1 MEIKVSNRKGKRSW
15 RYFTSKQVEKSR
27 VRREIESIP
36 FEERNNVEAT
46 IFLIRLN
53 LIGKHQTYCGKLLA
67 QAKPLGESNWIPGGS
82 DWNSKDNHQAASNLI
97 GVSPASLRLISRSEF
112 VRQGRKF
119 TVRQ

>member
-1 MEIKVSNRKGKRSW
+1 MLTATPVKEDQWKIKVSNRKGKRSW

-53 LIGKHQTYCGKLLA
+53 LIGKHQTYCGKLLV
-67 QAKPLGESNWIPGGS
+67 QAKPLG
-82 DWNSKDNHQAASNLI
+82 KVI
-97 GVSPASLRLISRSEF
+97 GYREEVIGTARIIIKQRAI
-112 VRQGRKF
+112 
-119 TVRQ
+119 

>member
-1 MEIKVSNRKGKRSW
+1 MSNRKGKRSW

-53 LIGKHQTYCGKLLA
+53 LIGNIKRIAENYWYKQNRWGK
-67 QAKPLGESNWIPGGS
+67 
-82 DWNSKDNHQAASNLI
+82 
-97 GVSPASLRLISRSEF
+97 
-112 VRQGRKF
+112 
-119 TVRQ
+119 